1 MAIDGR
7 DERERELSSLS
18 DEQVHERADRLGVE
32 HRGRSREDVIRD
44 IAERPEDRTSVTEAA
59 TPMRA
64 RRGVRLPPF
73 TPFAPVAGWLTAWGA
88 AALAASCLISAEVD
102 LGLGLG
108 IGGASAG
115 ELDASSVFDSANFWP
130 SIWLLVVQ
138 AGAFL
143 LGGYAAARLARH
155 RGTTHALLAWVLA
168 MAASGADAIVAW
180 IRDEP
185 QVIQAL
191 TLPTWVNNGL
201 EAEVGTGIALAIF
214 ALVSLVAVLIGG
226 ALGQSANRAARIEV
240 EEPTTA

>member
-1 MAIDGR
+1 M
-7 DERERELSSLS
+7 
-18 DEQVHERADRLGVE
+18 
-32 HRGRSREDVIRD
+32 
-44 IAERPEDRTSVTEAA
+44 
-59 TPMRA
+59 
-64 RRGVRLPPF
+64 
-73 TPFAPVAGWLTAWGA
+73 
-88 AALAASCLISAEVD
+88 
-102 LGLGLG
+102 
-108 IGGASAG
+108 
-115 ELDASSVFDSANFWP
+115 FDSANFWP

-201 EAEVGTGIALAIF
+201 EAEVGTAIALAIF

-240 EEPTTA
+240 EEPTPA